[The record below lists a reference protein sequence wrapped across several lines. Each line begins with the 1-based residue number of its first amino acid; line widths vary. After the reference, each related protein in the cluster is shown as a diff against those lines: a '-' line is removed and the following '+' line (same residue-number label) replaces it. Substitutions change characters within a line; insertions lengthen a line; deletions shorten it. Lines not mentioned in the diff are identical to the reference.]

1 MTEGRDSALLRGL
14 VGGAGVEPATSP
26 VLVSGRS
33 TALSYPPAFVFFV
46 MRKSRGRGTL
56 SFLPLGSDMIVREDL
71 TGVKVTI
78 STTLHRRCF
87 FH

>member
-1 MTEGRDSALLRGL
+1 
-14 VGGAGVEPATSP
+14 
-26 VLVSGRS
+26 
-33 TALSYPPAFVFFV
+33 